1 MTTKTLRG
9 VMPAESR
16 VIFKLAREGAETC
29 VPAPLFYLS
38 RCGWLRTL
46 QIPLLGSQARL
57 VSVESAQISMWY
69 SFTQF
74 SKTIFRV
81 TSSGTPSK
89 SRAITSRECGQ
100 VESACGKSDAHM

>member
-1 MTTKTLRG
+1 MRPRSIIYLPR
-9 VMPAESR
+9 
-16 VIFKLAREGAETC
+16 C
-29 VPAPLFYLS
+29 V
-38 RCGWLRTL
+38 RLRTS
-46 QIPLLGSQARL
+46 QTPLLGSQARL

-89 SRAITSRECGQ
+89 SRAITSRE
-100 VESACGKSDAHM
+100 